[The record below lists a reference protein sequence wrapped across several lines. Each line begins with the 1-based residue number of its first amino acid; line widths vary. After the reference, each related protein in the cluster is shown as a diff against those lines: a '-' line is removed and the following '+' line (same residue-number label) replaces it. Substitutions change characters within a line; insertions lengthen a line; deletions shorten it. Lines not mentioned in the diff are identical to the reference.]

1 MLPENVIKAEKLTA
15 SRTPDGGGML
25 NISTKGGTV
34 EVRLSADAWLKLE
47 DSVRWFNPQLEK
59 VTSTN
64 GHANGVAKANG
75 VVVVDHEQ
83 KLGDIEV
90 RLTNAEER
98 LKDVEKR
105 VARVEAV

>member
-1 MLPENVIKAEKLTA
+1 MLSEKVIKAEKLTV
-15 SRTPDGGGML
+15 SRTPDGGGLL
-25 NISTKGGTV
+25 NIAMKSGAV
-34 EVRLSADAWLKLE
+34 EVLLTADAWLKLE

-59 VTSTN
+59 VTTAN